1 MKKTLLSLFIV
12 MLGINFISASSFVDP
27 FNLEIGK
34 TYTISKITPLMPE
47 VDPVNPEY
55 ALTKMMQIPM
65 GGKIKPIKVEM
76 KNGKPWYKVLASDQS
91 NNIIGFG
98 FVNSTALIGQNLEVI
113 NSNSK
118 ANTKNESNYL
128 YDIVEDENYDFRDL
142 STKKFIH
149 RIQYRVKLKKEYSE
163 TELTEISKEIISQ
176 APKAEAI
183 SILFY
188 LPDTE
193 TNGAYTAGLATW
205 APNGKWEDADKN
217 YTKKLIVKYGGAL
230 GTLDKKN
237 VIDLPLSKKKEMF
250 FNLVKYE
257 DQGMNGHQSSAQ
269 IAKDYGITVEEVD
282 KIGIEG
288 ILKNWPM
295 P

>member
-12 MLGINFISASSFVDP
+12 MLGVNFISASSFVDP
-27 FNLEIGK
+27 LNLEIGK
-34 TYTISKITPLMPE
+34 TYTIFKITPLMPE
-47 VDPVNPEY
+47 IDPVNPEY
-55 ALTKMMQIPM
+55 ALTKMKQIPN

-118 ANTKNESNYL
+118 ANTKNESYYL

-142 STKKFIH
+142 STQKFIH

-205 APNGKWEDADKN
+205 SPNGKWEDADKN

-257 DQGMNGHQSSAQ
+257 DQGMNGYQSSAQ
-269 IAKDYGITVEEVD
+269 IAKDYGITVEKVN